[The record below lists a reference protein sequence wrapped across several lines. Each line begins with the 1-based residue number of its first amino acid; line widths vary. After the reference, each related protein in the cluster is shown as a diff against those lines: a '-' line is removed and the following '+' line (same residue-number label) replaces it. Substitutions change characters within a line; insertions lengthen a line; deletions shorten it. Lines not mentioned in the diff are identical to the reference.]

1 MKKIL
6 FIVAAVAAIFVFN
19 SCKDS
24 NGPSTVAE
32 KSMECLK
39 NKDFKGYTDLLYFD
53 AETLKNPEKV
63 EQEKAAFRSLLE
75 KSFKQKTNG
84 KGDIK
89 SYSVVSEENKDTV
102 AVVKMAVVSTTDE
115 KDTIDVKLR
124 KDPNGEWKL
133 DSKK

>member
-6 FIVAAVAAIFVFN
+6 FVVVAVVAVFLLN
-19 SCKDS
+19 SCKES
-24 NGPSTVAE
+24 PSDVAE

-39 NKDFKGYTDLLYFD
+39 NNDFQGYTDLLYFD

-63 EQEKAAFRSLLE
+63 EQQKAAFRSLLE
-75 KSFKQKTNG
+75 KSLKKKSDG
-84 KGDIK
+84 KGEIK
-89 SYSVVSEENKDTV
+89 SYSVVSEDNQDSV

-115 KDTIDVKLR
+115 KDTIDIKLR
-124 KDPNGEWKL
+124 KDFNGDWKL